1 MRIHGAVFF
10 RSLLKT
16 KYFLLTGVLLGS
28 GASLCAQQAG
38 PRALGGTSRAC
49 SMNPVLI
56 PSGKKG
62 ARKTKRPLP
71 PEPPPACIEVKGE
84 TLEIQEVLQAVVRDL
99 QWRVRENHATEDSW
113 SFVRYLNVDEL
124 EKYADTKVLIEPV
137 DFEDGKTA
145 VAVRTTDVGEGFV
158 RVQVS
163 ARFEGEGKS
172 ADTVIKQPATLWPL
186 NSKGVLEKELID
198 ALLVH
203 YKHLG

>member
-1 MRIHGAVFF
+1 MHCTVFF
-10 RSLLKT
+10 RNLLKT
-16 KYFLLTGVLLGS
+16 RYFLMTAVLLGS
-28 GASLCAQQAG
+28 GEYLCAEQAG
-38 PRALGGTSRAC
+38 PSAASTTARTC
-49 SMNPVLI
+49 SMNPVLT

-62 ARKTKRPLP
+62 ARKTKHPLP

-84 TLEIQEVLQAVVRDL
+84 TLEIQEALQAVVRDL
-99 QWRVRENHATEDSW
+99 RWRVHENHATEDSW

-124 EKYADTKVLIEPV
+124 EKYADTKVLVEPV

-145 VAVRTTDVGEGFV
+145 VVVRTVDIGGGFV
-158 RVQVS
+158 RVQIS

-172 ADTVIKQPATLWPL
+172 ADTVMKQPATSWPL
-186 NSKGVLEKELID
+186 NSKGLLEKELID

>member
-16 KYFLLTGVLLGS
+16 KYFLLTAVLLGS

-38 PRALGGTSRAC
+38 PRAGSATSRAC
-49 SMNPVLI
+49 SMNPVLM

-62 ARKTKRPLP
+62 ARKTKRALP

-99 QWRVRENHATEDSW
+99 QWRVRENYATEDSW

-124 EKYADTKVLIEPV
+124 ENMRIPKC
-137 DFEDGKTA
+137 
-145 VAVRTTDVGEGFV
+145 
-158 RVQVS
+158 
-163 ARFEGEGKS
+163 
-172 ADTVIKQPATLWPL
+172 
-186 NSKGVLEKELID
+186 
-198 ALLVH
+198 
-203 YKHLG
+203 